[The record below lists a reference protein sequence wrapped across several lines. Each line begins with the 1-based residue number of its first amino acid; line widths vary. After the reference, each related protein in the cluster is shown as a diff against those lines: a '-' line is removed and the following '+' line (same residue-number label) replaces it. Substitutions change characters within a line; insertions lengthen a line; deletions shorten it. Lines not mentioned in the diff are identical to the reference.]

1 MRIPIYH
8 HSSRGS
14 ALLISLIILILVTLL
29 TTVFL
34 EVIWSSSKNVQGIE
48 ASNAAYY
55 QALGIVEEQL
65 IDPVVSKKSPWN
77 IREKKEGGYPLYGT

>member
-55 QALGIVEEQL
+55 QAIGIVEEQL
-65 IDPVVSKKSPWN
+65 IDSDVTKKSPWN
-77 IREKKEGGYPLYGT
+77 IKPKKEGTSQYGT